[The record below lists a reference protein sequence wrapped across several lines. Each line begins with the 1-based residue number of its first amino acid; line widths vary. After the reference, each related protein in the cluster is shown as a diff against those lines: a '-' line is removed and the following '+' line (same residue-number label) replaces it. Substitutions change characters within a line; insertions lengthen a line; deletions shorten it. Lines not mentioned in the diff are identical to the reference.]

1 MEENKKRINCGIRT
15 KMVKPV
21 FRLYNTKV
29 RSNIKSNMFLTV
41 RKISLILISIFVV
54 CAFSASDVSAQRK
67 TPTVSVTVTATP
79 SPTVTPEPTIVPRSD
94 ITKETHETVEPLKKL
109 LDDQKLKSIF
119 PFNFLKYA
127 IKGSV
132 DAGVAPNTVVL
143 LLLLPGVALLITA
156 FRQLIG
162 IGGFGI
168 FLPAA
173 LSVVFVAT
181 GPVIGILLFAIIVFV
196 STFMRIAMRRTKMK
210 LQYLPRM
217 SLVLLFVVMGI
228 LTVLFL
234 APIIK
239 KPDIT
244 GVSIFPVL
252 ILVLLAEDFSK
263 VQLGKSAKVAVNLAG
278 ETLTLS
284 LLSYL
289 FLTTKP
295 VQEFALLNPEIWL
308 IGIGIFDFALGKYIG
323 LRLLEIWRFR
333 NLTKV

>member
-1 MEENKKRINCGIRT
+1 MTN
-15 KMVKPV
+15 
-21 FRLYNTKV
+21 
-29 RSNIKSNMFLTV
+29 SV
-41 RKISLILISIFVV
+41 RKISLILLSVLAIFIGSVN
-54 CAFSASDVSAQRK
+54 SVSAQRK
-67 TPTVSVTVTATP
+67 TPTVSVSLSPTP
-79 SPTVTPEPTIVPRSD
+79 SPTLTPMPTAVPRTD

-132 DAGVAPNTVVL
+132 NSGIAPNTIVL

-196 STFMRIAMRRTKMK
+196 STFVRIAMRRTKMK

-228 LTVLFL
+228 LTILFL
-234 APIIK
+234 APVMK

-263 VQLGKSAKVAVNLAG
+263 VQLGKSAKVAVNLAS
-278 ETLTLS
+278 ETLILS
-284 LLSYL
+284 LLSYF
-289 FLTTKP
+289 FLTTKF

-308 IGIGIFDFALGKYIG
+308 IGIGVFDFALGKYIG
-323 LRLLEIWRFR
+323 LRLLEIYRFR
-333 NLTKV
+333 NLTKI